1 MLTRKHVQHTH
12 GVARKTAPLTSVVVR
27 EHGNGQVTPIAAGYT
42 AAGPAHP
49 THPAQPVE
57 RPLPG
62 GTQPLSFASGGQR
75 PRGPVVDS
83 SGRGLPGGVGTDLT
97 DPATWQRPYA
107 FPGGDHPT
115 VPRLHFT

>member
-1 MLTRKHVQHTH
+1 MLTRKHVQHNH

-27 EHGNGQVTPIAAGYT
+27 EHGGQVTPIAAGYT
-42 AAGPAHP
+42 AAGPAYP
-49 THPAQPVE
+49 THPSQPVE
-57 RPLPG
+57 RPLAG

-83 SGRGLPGGVGTDLT
+83 SGRRLPGGVGTDLT

>member
-1 MLTRKHVQHTH
+1 MLTRKHVAHTH
-12 GVARKTAPLTSVVVR
+12 RVARKTAPLTSVVVR
-27 EHGNGQVTPIAAGYT
+27 EHGNGQVTPVAAGYT

-49 THPAQPVE
+49 THPAQPRV

-62 GTQPLSFASGGQR
+62 GTQDLSMASGGQR

-83 SGRGLPGGVGTDLT
+83 SGRRLPGGVGTDLT
-97 DPATWQRPYA
+97 DPSTWQRPYA
-107 FPGGDHPT
+107 FPGGEHPT